1 MTKRTIYLAGG
12 LVVALMIAGAAHATN
27 SSGNVTNN
35 YDQRDYGGNTTNA
48 GGTGYGGQG
57 GNGGTGIGGAG
68 GSVLGSGNSSN
79 ANTNLNSATAAQAQG
94 QLQGQQ
100 QGQGQAQG
108 QQATGGAASATG
120 GNAAAAAGNASAAGG
135 NGAGNVT
142 NVDASS
148 DYKAAAS
155 TAYAPPVPTVLR
167 SCRLYISLGGSSVSG
182 AGSGGIP
189 IGNDA
194 TCLAD
199 SQIELMTKVNK
210 SFAGKFTEADFIIAA
225 CKVEGMAD
233 MAVCKK

>member
-1 MTKRTIYLAGG
+1 MKRTLTLLA
-12 LVVALMIAGAAHATN
+12 LVAISFSAAATN
-27 SSGNVTNN
+27 FGNEYNT
-35 YDQRDYGGNTTNA
+35 YDQRTTNA
-48 GGTGYGGQG
+48 PTANGGQG
-57 GNGGTGIGGAG
+57 GAGGNGGNGGNATGGTGFGGAG

-94 QLQGQQ
+94 QQMQ
-100 QGQGQAQG
+100 QGQGQAQ
-108 QQATGGAASATG
+108 QATGGSATG
-120 GNAAAAAGNASAAGG
+120 GAGGAASSAATSGNSSAAGG
-135 NGAGNVT
+135 NGAGNKTRV

-148 DYKAAAS
+148 VYEAAAS
-155 TAYAPPVPTVLR
+155 TAYAPAVPTVLR
-167 SCRLYISLGGSSVSG
+167 SCRLYISLGGSSVGG

-199 SQIELMTKVNK
+199 SQIELMSKVNK